1 MQSGCKTVE
10 ITDQEVL
17 QIFANPVIRNA
28 FDHSGWIA
36 GGFPRLVSRTILR
49 SHRLDKVPSNK
60 TKLFQYYFQRGGDID
75 FFFQNASDFNNAI
88 TKRAYHQS
96 AFAHN
101 IWLHNNE
108 GILSVKVQLVNKFYY
123 DNIEKTFESFDFL
136 NSCYAI
142 KKKGQRYYLVYDVC
156 ADRADEM
163 KQLIIKH
170 SNSPYSLQRVV
181 KYVNHDRGI
190 ETISDGSLDIL
201 RDLLIKSAVE
211 VFDKKYNFSLAKPY
225 IKKSLD
231 FIFSSGLVSPENA
244 IYFIGKY
251 KKVIEQKYGPTY
263 VTDWASNIIE
273 ESANSQALS

>member
-1 MQSGCKTVE
+1 MQSGCKNVE

-17 QIFANPVIRNA
+17 QIFANPVIKNA

-36 GGFPRLVSRTILR
+36 GGFPRLVGQTILR
-49 SHRLDKVPSNK
+49 PHRLHNVPSNK

-75 FFFQNASDFNNAI
+75 FFFQDVADFKNAVS
-88 TKRAYHQS
+88 KRAFHQS

-101 IWLHNNE
+101 VWLHNSE
-108 GILSVKVQLVNKFYY
+108 GVLSVKVQLVNKFYY

-142 KKKGQRYYLVYDVC
+142 KKEGQRYYLVYDVC

-170 SNSPYSLQRVV
+170 SNSPYTLQRVV
-181 KYVNHDRGI
+181 KYVNHGRGI

-201 RDLLIKSAVE
+201 RDLLIKSAAE
-211 VFDKKYNFSLAKPY
+211 VFDKKYSFGLVKPF

-231 FIFSSGLVSPENA
+231 FIFTAGLISPENA

-251 KKVIEQKYGPTY
+251 KKVLTQKYGPTY
-263 VTDWASNIIE
+263 VTDWASDIIE
-273 ESANSQALS
+273 ESANSHALS